1 MMTSLSS
8 ISDFVIIPVVSA
20 LIGYVT
26 NYIAVLM
33 LFRPHSPRR
42 ILGLSLHGLV
52 PRRQKEIAASLGA
65 MIENNLFSQ
74 EDVRKALSGKDTA
87 DEAASFLN
95 EQVDLFV
102 QKLSGQNPMIGAF
115 LQGPLLGQVKGM
127 LGAQIAE
134 RFPAFIE
141 RVVQKA
147 EGELNVKAIV
157 QAKIEAFEMKK
168 LEALIYEISARE
180 LRTIEVLGG
189 VLGFIVGLF
198 QLVIIK
204 VVS

>member
-1 MMTSLSS
+1 
-8 ISDFVIIPVVSA
+8 
-20 LIGYVT
+20 
-26 NYIAVLM
+26 M

-74 EDVRKALSGKDTA
+74 EDVRKALSSKDTA

-115 LQGPLLGQVKGM
+115 LQGPLLAQVKGT
-127 LGAQIAE
+127 LGAQISE

-147 EGELNVKAIV
+147 EKELNVKAVV

-168 LEALIYEISARE
+168 LEDLIYEISARE